1 MNEPFWIMQGYE
13 IYIWPSYVLTLLSLV
28 LLFVHSTK
36 QSQKAKKLLKQLSE
50 KKLNF
55 KIQIDV
61 KQMNPKYRRLFI
73 TIIILLTLG
82 LATKLILIA
91 LEDNIVYFYTP
102 NDLIEKFGDT
112 QNIQNKI
119 RIGGLVLES
128 SIKKEGKKS
137 IFIITDRKKE
147 VKVVF
152 DGSLPDLFREG
163 QGIVAEGIF
172 KNNNFIASEVLAKH
186 DENYM
191 PPEVADALKKNNVWK
206 GDAD

>member
-1 MNEPFWIMQGYE
+1 
-13 IYIWPSYVLTLLSLV
+13 
-28 LLFVHSTK
+28 
-36 QSQKAKKLLKQLSE
+36 
-50 KKLNF
+50 
-55 KIQIDV
+55 
-61 KQMNPKYRRLFI
+61 MNPKHRRLFI

-82 LATKLILIA
+82 LATKLILMA

-102 NDLIEKFGDT
+102 NDLVQKFGHT

-128 SIKKEGKKS
+128 SVIKEREKTS
-137 IFIITDRKKE
+137 FMITDRKKE
-147 VKVVF
+147 VKVFF

-191 PPEVADALKKNNVWK
+191 PPEIADALKKNNVWK
-206 GDAD
+206 GGSN

>member
-1 MNEPFWIMQGYE
+1 
-13 IYIWPSYVLTLLSLV
+13 
-28 LLFVHSTK
+28 
-36 QSQKAKKLLKQLSE
+36 
-50 KKLNF
+50 
-55 KIQIDV
+55 
-61 KQMNPKYRRLFI
+61 MNPKYRRLFI
-73 TIIILLTLG
+73 TIIIVLTLG

>member
-1 MNEPFWIMQGYE
+1 
-13 IYIWPSYVLTLLSLV
+13 
-28 LLFVHSTK
+28 
-36 QSQKAKKLLKQLSE
+36 
-50 KKLNF
+50 
-55 KIQIDV
+55 
-61 KQMNPKYRRLFI
+61 MNPKHRRLFI

-91 LEDNIVYFYTP
+91 LEENIVYFYTP

-128 SIKKEGKKS
+128 SIKKEGEKT
-137 IFIITDRKKE
+137 IFMITDRKKE
-147 VKVVF
+147 VKVLF
-152 DGSLPDLFREG
+152 DGPLPDLFREG
-163 QGIVAEGIF
+163 QGIVAEGMF
-172 KNNNFIASEVLAKH
+172 QNNNFIASEVLAKH

-206 GDAD
+206 GNSD

>member
-1 MNEPFWIMQGYE
+1 MN
-13 IYIWPSYVLTLLSLV
+13 
-28 LLFVHSTK
+28 
-36 QSQKAKKLLKQLSE
+36 A
-50 KKLNF
+50 
-55 KIQIDV
+55 
-61 KQMNPKYRRLFI
+61 KYRRLFI
-73 TIIILLTLG
+73 TIIIILTLG
-82 LATKLILIA
+82 LATKLILMA

-128 SIKKEGKKS
+128 SIKKEGEKT
-137 IFIITDRKKE
+137 IFMITDRKKE

-152 DGSLPDLFREG
+152 KGPLPDLFREG
-163 QGIVAEGIF
+163 QGIVAEGMF
-172 KNNNFIASEVLAKH
+172 QNNNFIASEVLAKH

-206 GDAD
+206 GDSD

>member
-1 MNEPFWIMQGYE
+1 
-13 IYIWPSYVLTLLSLV
+13 
-28 LLFVHSTK
+28 
-36 QSQKAKKLLKQLSE
+36 
-50 KKLNF
+50 
-55 KIQIDV
+55 
-61 KQMNPKYRRLFI
+61 MNPKYSRLFI
-73 TIIILLTLG
+73 TIIIVLTLG

-128 SIKKEGKKS
+128 SIKKGGRKT

-147 VKVVF
+147 VNVVF
-152 DGSLPDLFREG
+152 DGPLPDLFREG
-163 QGIVAEGIF
+163 QGIVAEGMF

-206 GDAD
+206 GDSD